1 MVPRGGDR
9 RPPFATLGAQRL
21 RSTWQRG
28 SCAFCCSE
36 GREYVRSGGLEV
48 FALEHR
54 GKDENLE
61 KVEEKSKGS
70 QEERNLFLNLK
81 KNFGAG
87 N

>member
-1 MVPRGGDR
+1 
-9 RPPFATLGAQRL
+9 
-21 RSTWQRG
+21 
-28 SCAFCCSE
+28 
-36 GREYVRSGGLEV
+36 LEV